1 MTTFDQFFFSIFTAF
16 KARFKQK
23 ANTIALFY
31 ISALQIALLFLLG
44 VFFATF
50 LSKMNVS
57 TISSDKSWN
66 LFFISA
72 FVIHLK
78 NWLKYNGK
86 TRMVLNAKYNRSKS
100 KQHNIVLL
108 ASLPFICIAFAL
120 ILLQSL

>member
-1 MTTFDQFFFSIFTAF
+1 MTTFDQFFFSVFTTF

-23 ANTIALFY
+23 ANAIALVY

-50 LSKMNVS
+50 LDKMNVS
-57 TISSDKSWN
+57 TISSDKAWI

-72 FVIHLK
+72 VIIHLK

-86 TRMVLNAKYNRSKS
+86 TRKVLNAKYNRSKS
-100 KQHNIVLL
+100 KQHNIILLLCLPIVCVVL
-108 ASLPFICIAFAL
+108 AL